1 MSDLVQADYSNE
13 LNGDI
18 LKFCLAKMKKEEIE
32 TQTAPEKKKRREQIK
47 TYTNILAD
55 RMKESN
61 TNIIYIQPDE
71 NTSESWIVLK
81 PIISNPKKLTAATV
95 VDVIKNINIGDLE
108 QLNNQ
113 HLTEVLKEYLI
124 NKLSRQDTGK
134 YTIAM
139 QTKKP
144 RIAKNVDLT
153 HQNPELLE
161 IAKDFTDSKQS
172 SKQLSKQYKEI
183 ILNETKIC
191 ESTTPSIEQYIKNVS
206 PAIPIAPVQIEING
220 EQNKF
225 YVRSRETSKT
235 KNITL
240 KILIPICGEVI
251 REELQKSGHGDEV
264 TENTLTKLQM
274 PSCMN
279 TILEKIQSRITQYKK
294 ENSEINTK
302 ITLERGLPRKIETI

>member
-1 MSDLVQADYSNE
+1 
-13 LNGDI
+13 
-18 LKFCLAKMKKEEIE
+18 
-32 TQTAPEKKKRREQIK
+32 
-47 TYTNILAD
+47 
-55 RMKESN
+55 
-61 TNIIYIQPDE
+61 
-71 NTSESWIVLK
+71 
-81 PIISNPKKLTAATV
+81 
-95 VDVIKNINIGDLE
+95 
-108 QLNNQ
+108 
-113 HLTEVLKEYLI
+113 
-124 NKLSRQDTGK
+124 LSRQNIGK
-134 YTIAM
+134 YTIAT

-161 IAKDFTDSKQS
+161 IAKNFTDSKQS
-172 SKQLSKQYKEI
+172 SKQISKQYKEI
-183 ILNETKIC
+183 LSNEDKIC

-225 YVRSRETSKT
+225 YVRSREISKT

-251 REELQKSGHGDEV
+251 REALEKSGYGDEV
-264 TENTLTKLQM
+264 TQNTLNKLQM

-279 TILEKIQSRITQYKK
+279 LILEKLQSKITQYKK
-294 ENSEINTK
+294 EHSEINTK